1 MNTENKKINITMNY
15 KFLKDDLLRIKAAL
29 DSDQYNEV
37 EKIIGLS
44 EVVNFSN
51 PKTGIIKFNTVSG
64 MWIFLTSDKFK
75 IVSYKIYE
83 TNGASLTFN
92 KITIEKEVYQE
103 IEIKEE
109 TSTISLD
116 KIFESW
122 KTHKNRDKKK

>member
-1 MNTENKKINITMNY
+1 MNTENKKINITRNY

-51 PKTGIIKFNTVSG
+51 PKTRIIKFNTVSG

-75 IVSYKIYE
+75 IVTYKIYE
-83 TNGASLTFN
+83 TNGVSLTFN
-92 KITIEKEVYQE
+92 KIMIEKEIYQE

-116 KIFESW
+116 KFFESW
-122 KTHKNRDKKK
+122 KNS